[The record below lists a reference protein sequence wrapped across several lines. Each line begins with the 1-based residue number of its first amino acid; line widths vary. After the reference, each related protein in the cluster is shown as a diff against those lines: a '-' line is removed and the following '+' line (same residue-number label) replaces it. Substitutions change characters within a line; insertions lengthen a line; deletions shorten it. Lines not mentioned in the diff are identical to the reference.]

1 MRALLWNGVAS
12 ACEAARLRASLA
24 LDGDLEEIQLLLL
37 QRHLDRCPECLAV
50 VGGMRSV
57 TTSIRNAPLEVRPP
71 ADSAGRRRQARR
83 LPWASIG
90 VAVAALAVGAVT
102 LPQPPGPSGAGDEA
116 RRLAAPPPPLPIGQR
131 SAGDDFLPATGSSRR
146 S

>member
-1 MRALLWNGVAS
+1 MRALLWNGAAS

-37 QRHLDRCPECLAV
+37 QRHLDRCPECPAV
-50 VGGMRSV
+50 VGAMRGV
-57 TTSIRNAPLEVRPP
+57 TERVRSAPHEVRPP
-71 ADSAGRRRQARR
+71 ARAVGRRPVQS

-90 VAVAALAVGAVT
+90 VAVAALALGAAT
-102 LPQPPGPSGAGDEA
+102 LPQPPGPTGAGGEA
-116 RRLAAPPPPLPIGQR
+116 PRLAAPPPPLPIGQR
-131 SAGDDFLPATGSSRR
+131 SAGDDFLPASGSSRR

>member
-1 MRALLWNGVAS
+1 VRALLWNGVAS

-37 QRHLDRCPECLAV
+37 QRHLDRCPECLGV

-57 TTSIRNAPLEVRPP
+57 TTSIRSAPLEVRPP
-71 ADSAGRRRQARR
+71 AAARGRQARR

-102 LPQPPGPSGAGDEA
+102 LPQPPGPSGAGGEA
-116 RRLAAPPPPLPIGQR
+116 PRLAAPPPPLPIGQR
-131 SAGDDFLPATGSSRR
+131 SAGDDFLPASRSGRR

>member
-1 MRALLWNGVAS
+1 MRALLWNGVGS

-50 VGGMRSV
+50 AGGMRSV
-57 TTSIRNAPLEVRPP
+57 TTSIRSAPLEVRPP
-71 ADSAGRRRQARR
+71 APAGRCRPARS
-83 LPWASIG
+83 LPWPSIG

-102 LPQPPGPSGAGDEA
+102 LPQPPGPSGAGGEA
-116 RRLAAPPPPLPIGQR
+116 PHVAAPPPHLPIGQR
-131 SAGDDFLPATGSSRR
+131 SAADDFRPTAASPRDS
-146 S
+146 

>member
-1 MRALLWNGVAS
+1 MRALLWNGVTS

-57 TTSIRNAPLEVRPP
+57 TTSIRSAPLEVRPP
-71 ADSAGRRRQARR
+71 APTTRRRQARS

-102 LPQPPGPSGAGDEA
+102 LPQPPGPNGAGGGA
-116 RRLAAPPPPLPIGQR
+116 PRLAAPPPPLPIGQR
-131 SAGDDFLPATGSSRR
+131 SAGDDFLPAPRIVRDS
-146 S
+146 

>member
-1 MRALLWNGVAS
+1 MRALLWNGAGS

-50 VGGMRSV
+50 VAGMRGV
-57 TTSIRNAPLEVRPP
+57 TTSIRSAPLEVRPP
-71 ADSAGRRRQARR
+71 APAVRRRAARS
-83 LPWASIG
+83 LPWPSIG

-102 LPQPPGPSGAGDEA
+102 LPQPPGPNGAGGEA
-116 RRLAAPPPPLPIGQR
+116 PHLAAPPPRLPIGQR
-131 SAGDDFLPATGSSRR
+131 SAVDDFLRTSGSSRR